1 MSDATTHLLLPY
13 ILAAQAQKHVTHNE
27 ALRILDGLVQLS
39 VLDRDLTAP
48 PGSPAD
54 GDRYIVGSGATGDW
68 AGWNL
73 NVALWTDGAWL
84 RLPPRTGWRAWVQD
98 EGLLLVYDGS
108 SWIGTTPSA
117 LQNLALLGIGTAAD
131 ASNPF
136 SAKLNAALWTA
147 KTVAE
152 GGTGDLFYTL
162 NKEAAGD
169 DLGLT
174 LQTGFVTK
182 ALVGLFGS
190 DRFRLA
196 VSADGSTFFDGLSVD
211 NATGIV
217 DQPRLPRF
225 KAWTNYDNY
234 VGVGTWTK
242 IAINNTDYNDQGA
255 FDAANNHFVAP
266 ADGTYLFGATLL
278 YKINASATARMR
290 GRLVLNGTTE
300 IRGSPAL
307 EAGLSCRRPPMTDHP
322 LRHWRD
328 VPISPGAGRTS
339 PRRDRLPRH
348 RQAAGQRGG
357 ARRAAGAA
365 RPARQAAD
373 RPLGL
378 SQPRAQPRRRR
389 RGRSRTWTAP
399 PSTSPWRT
407 TIRRP
412 SRRRRARRASS
423 ASASTALGTSCTST
437 LGPAR
442 EWGERFPKAVE
453 TAFAVEPARARSPLR
468 EPHHEGRRRRR
479 GRHHREPP
487 ASRSRAGRPRRDAG
501 RGSAAGAVSRHPA
514 LGVHRRRRSPASP
527 SPSTPGSTTGRR
539 GRR

>member
-27 ALRILDGLVQLS
+27 ALRLLDGLVQLS

-68 AGWNL
+68 AGWDL

-84 RLPPRTGWRAWVQD
+84 RLPPRTGWRAWVED
-98 EGLLLVYDGS
+98 EGLLLVYDGAG
-108 SWIGTTPSA
+108 WIGTPRPRCRTSRCSGSA
-117 LQNLALLGIGTAAD
+117 RPPMP
-131 ASNPF
+131 SNPF

-152 GGTGDLFYTL
+152 GGTGDLFYTM

-225 KAWTNYDNY
+225 KAYTNYDNY

-242 IAINNTDYNDQGA
+242 IGLNNTDYNDQGA

-266 ADGTYLFGATLL
+266 VDGTYLFGATLL
-278 YKINASATARMR
+278 YKINASTTARMR

-300 IRGSPAL
+300 IRGSFGEISATHVSL
-307 EAGLSCRRPPMTDHP
+307 ATADLAADH
-322 LRHWRD
+322 
-328 VPISPGAGRTS
+328 GAADGGRY
-339 PRRDRLPRH
+339 
-348 RQAAGQRGG
+348 
-357 ARRAAGAA
+357 RRAAGVFPGRGRLLRR
-365 RPARQAAD
+365 RPHVL
-373 RPLGL
+373 LGL
-378 SQPRAQPRRRR
+378 Q
-389 RGRSRTWTAP
+389 GRVT
-399 PSTSPWRT
+399 
-407 TIRRP
+407 
-412 SRRRRARRASS
+412 
-423 ASASTALGTSCTST
+423 
-437 LGPAR
+437 
-442 EWGERFPKAVE
+442 
-453 TAFAVEPARARSPLR
+453 
-468 EPHHEGRRRRR
+468 
-479 GRHHREPP
+479 
-487 ASRSRAGRPRRDAG
+487 
-501 RGSAAGAVSRHPA
+501 
-514 LGVHRRRRSPASP
+514 
-527 SPSTPGSTTGRR
+527 
-539 GRR
+539 